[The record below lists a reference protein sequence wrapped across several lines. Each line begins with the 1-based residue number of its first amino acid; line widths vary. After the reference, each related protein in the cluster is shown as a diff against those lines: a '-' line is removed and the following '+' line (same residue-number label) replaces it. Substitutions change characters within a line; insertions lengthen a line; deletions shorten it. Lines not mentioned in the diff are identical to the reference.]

1 MKSAT
6 LEYLYIMAINLLEMA
21 RKIAEAARAGLAI
34 EKKRLNEILAN
45 RKKESVHPSR

>member
-1 MKSAT
+1 
-6 LEYLYIMAINLLEMA
+6 MAINLLEMA

-34 EKKRLNEILAN
+34 ERKRLNEILAN